1 MSTFMTSAVRGCAA
15 ALMVAT
21 FAPGT
26 ASAQL
31 IGQDPA
37 PPDVR
42 RPYRGIFNVPPDS
55 NKSHSL
61 VFSGSL
67 FAAYDDNIFEGLTD
81 GRARDWRYQRSGRY
95 AGASA
100 GLNYAFSRSGER
112 VSFGAQTGGQVNYY
126 DRGDDSHTSAYYN
139 GAVSM
144 DARLTRS
151 TTLSASQTA
160 GFSPGYS
167 FTFPALGGVDE
178 ALVDVDLPMDPDLE
192 LFRLEAVHLNSR
204 VALTQRLSR
213 GTSLTGG
220 WNYRHVNFRGEEL
233 TGSRFRDYG
242 SHSGFARLSYQ
253 RGLTQY
259 SSLNLGYGIRVSD
272 RNDRS
277 GRPRV
282 LHDIQAGIRYG
293 RPLSI
298 SRRTSFSFST
308 GSAIAVREDLSNPDA
323 GTTTTARLTGNASLV
338 HELGRT
344 WTARATYR
352 RGLTFREGFDNE
364 FFFTDSLGVD
374 VGGLVTRRLSASAAG
389 AWSFARLDRPGR
401 NRQTAFSGTAQA
413 TYALARYLGLFARYV
428 YYDYEFGEDVPL
440 DPRLP
445 RALERHAVRVG
456 LTTSIPLIR

>member
-1 MSTFMTSAVRGCAA
+1 MRKLMTRTFPGLVALLVAVVLAPQPA
-15 ALMVAT
+15 FAQPVA
-21 FAPGT
+21 
-26 ASAQL
+26 QE
-31 IGQDPA
+31 PA
-37 PPDVR
+37 PAEER
-42 RPYRGIFNVPPDS
+42 RPFRGIFARPSDPS
-55 NKSHSL
+55 GRHSL

-67 FAAYDDNIFEGLTD
+67 FAAYDDNVLAGLTD
-81 GRARDWRYQRSGRY
+81 GRLGGWRYQRSGRY
-95 AGASA
+95 AGATA
-100 GLNYAFSRSGER
+100 GLNYGFAHSGER
-112 VSFGAQTGGQVNYY
+112 VSFGARTGAQVRYY
-126 DRGDDSHTSAYYN
+126 DRGDDSQTSAYYN
-139 GAVSM
+139 GALNM

-151 TTLSASQTA
+151 TTLSASQAA

-167 FTFPALGGVDE
+167 FIFPGLAGDE
-178 ALVDVDLPMDPDLE
+178 GLVDVDLPADPDLE
-192 LFRLEAVHLNSR
+192 LFRLEALHLNSR
-204 VALTQRLSR
+204 VALTQRLGR
-213 GTSLTGG
+213 GTSLSGG
-220 WNYRHVNFRGEEL
+220 WNYRQVNFRGEEQP
-233 TGSRFRDYG
+233 GSRFRDY
-242 SHSGFARLSYQ
+242 STHAAFARLGYQ

-272 RNDRS
+272 RRDRS
-277 GRPRV
+277 GQPRM
-282 LHDIQAGIRYG
+282 LHNVQAGINYG

-308 GSAIAVREDLSNPDA
+308 GSAIAVRENLSSPD
-323 GTTTTARLTGNASLV
+323 GGRRTTARLTGNASLV

-413 TYALARYLGLFARYV
+413 TYALGRYLGLFARYF
-428 YYDYEFGEDVPL
+428 YYYYEFCDDVPL

-445 RALERHAVRVG
+445 RALERHGVRAGV
-456 LTTSIPLIR
+456 TTSIPLIR